1 MAFSGVTFSRG
12 AGLFIGVDLI
22 KDKATRTPATEEAD
36 YLVSRYF
43 PNKVPFW
50 AMNQH
55 VLSPTPRAPPTE
67 EPPPPTLFQAPWA
80 PGHD

>member
-43 PNKVPFW
+43 SGPAK
-50 AMNQH
+50 
-55 VLSPTPRAPPTE
+55 
-67 EPPPPTLFQAPWA
+67 
-80 PGHD
+80 